1 MYASTVK
8 KWKEK
13 PDMPANEN
21 LGEVLVWLDSIKIG
35 SSSYLLEAF
44 KVALL
49 SEAEGIYLVMDKW
62 ITLMSSY

>member
-1 MYASTVK
+1 MYAYPIK

-13 PDMPANEN
+13 LDMPANEN

-44 KVALL
+44 KIALL
-49 SEAEGIYLVMDKW
+49 SEAEGIYLVTDKW
-62 ITLMSSY
+62 ITLMSTY

>member
-1 MYASTVK
+1 
-8 KWKEK
+8 
-13 PDMPANEN
+13 MPANEN
-21 LGEVLVWLDSIKIG
+21 LREVLVWSDSIKIG